1 MIDSTEIIKY
11 LVYGIVVY
19 LLFTFIPKN
28 KLVLEDK
35 LICTA
40 VVIISVIGLSVI
52 KTKKQEHFDST
63 TTSKVPLEIYNTAY
77 LAAFNAA
84 RKQEHFDNTTTTPT
98 TSNTVMTESDLD
110 TLSGFSDETLI
121 TNDGTYA
128 HSSLA
133 NDISKSTAVTPTSTT
148 TTTAT
153 TTDVVLSEDEINS
166 MTTSGNEFTDCV
178 RTCTMNDDE
187 ESDMKYSQISSCMY
201 TPLGKYDST
210 MSNSFEYGYAYL
222 NTDKW
227 RVPMPKP
234 PVCKTSTS
242 CTVCPTNTSG
252 YPVDVK
258 EWNSAS
264 KIMPP
269 DNISIDYLKKL
280 NSTCQN

>member
-1 MIDSTEIIKY
+1 MNNNILFIYIMIDSTEIIKY

-19 LLFTFIPKN
+19 LLLTFIPKN

-52 KTKKQEHFDST
+52 KTKKQEHFD
-63 TTSKVPLEIYNTAY
+63 
-77 LAAFNAA
+77 
-84 RKQEHFDNTTTTPT
+84 NTTTTPT
-98 TSNTVMTESDLD
+98 TSNIVMTESDLD
-110 TLSGFSDETLI
+110 TLSGFSDESLVR
-121 TNDGTYA
+121 NNGTYA
-128 HSSLA
+128 HSTMA
-133 NDISKSTAVTPTSTT
+133 TPTPTTTNDTPTSTAVTPTS

-166 MTTSGNEFTDCV
+166 MATSGNEFTDCV

>member
-19 LLFTFIPKN
+19 LLLTFVPKN

-52 KTKKQEHFDST
+52 KTK
-63 TTSKVPLEIYNTAY
+63 NT
-77 LAAFNAA
+77 
-84 RKQEHFDNTTTTPT
+84 QEHFDNSTPTSESVFNTAYDAAVNVLTATETPTPSPTTIISEVDLDVLSGFGTSTITNDGTFAHSVVATSESSTSTPTTTPT
-98 TSNTVMTESDLD
+98 T
-110 TLSGFSDETLI
+110 
-121 TNDGTYA
+121 
-128 HSSLA
+128 
-133 NDISKSTAVTPTSTT
+133 TPTD
-148 TTTAT
+148 A
-153 TTDVVLSEDEINS
+153 VLSEDEINS
-166 MTTSGNEFTDCV
+166 MATSGNEFTDCV
-178 RTCTMNDDE
+178 RTCTMDDTE
-187 ESDMKYSQISSCMY
+187 ESDMKYSQLSPCMY

-222 NTDKW
+222 NTNKW
-227 RVPMPKP
+227 RVPMPAP

-242 CTVCPTNTSG
+242 CAVCPTNTSG

-258 EWNSAS
+258 EWNNAS

-269 DNISIDYLKKL
+269 DNINIEYLKKL
-280 NSTCQN
+280 NSSCQN